1 MPSEFVVRE
10 DAAALVARHRLHVRQ
25 CYGVAVDLDDAA
37 PVGGSRW
44 VRLSGGD
51 GSQRQRA
58 KDYIVALCSPD
69 SAAAAAGDRRDDAAA
84 AAAGDAGRTTAG
96 EEEAGGAAPPGYES
110 SYQLC
115 LDFARKLGYSE
126 SQVRDA
132 IGRLGGAPLHNT
144 LLEELLKHGAAA
156 PAPAEGAAAGGK
168 ARGAAASSAYDEG
181 QERLSRVL
189 VARGG
194 GEPEPPADPTPPFDP
209 DDSSNLRHIVIDG
222 SNVAM
227 SHGNKEVFSCRGIEL
242 AVSWFLQRGHKEV
255 TVLVPTWR
263 REQPRADAPIT
274 DQHILTELERR
285 RVLVFTPSRRVQGR
299 RVVCYDDRF
308 IVRLAHESDGVIVSN
323 DNYRDLQSER
333 AEWRR
338 FVEERLLM
346 YSFVNDKFMLPDD
359 PLGRDGPTLE
369 NFLRKVPVPTQ
380 NKRVPCPY
388 GRKCTFGNKCKYSH
402 PERANQIQL
411 SVADELRAAAGQ
423 QQQQL
428 QQEVAGAAEG
438 TSEGRGAPAGSP
450 SRATARPH
458 RKDAAPAEVQHQS
471 GKPPAKPFPGH
482 HHHHQHQL
490 PPTPTK
496 AQQLQPSQLAVP
508 QLQNQP
514 AHGYHHHHQQQQQ
527 QQLQQQQQQQL
538 QQQQTRTGTAA
549 PVGAWG
555 VLDWSEGG
563 EECSQQDSGYNSL
576 RTLSGASQDG
586 AAMLP
591 SVATGGGGGGGGGG
605 VAGVVYGAGCY
616 SDPGIASDPS
626 SGQYRQAQYYQHDA
640 YAVQGPSKLPPHH
653 PSHPP
658 HPSRQQHHANRQQ
671 HLHPNQH
678 HQQQQQHLHQHPH
691 HGSHGAPFNPATAAD
706 GQLAATF
713 PGGCGAYRPD
723 LPYGAPCS
731 CCVRFPAQKQ
741 QQQVQQVQQ
750 QQQLAPGPFISDSFL
765 YDSGSSVPLPQPN
778 SWHGPLG
785 QPAAAYRS
793 LYQQHPSHPPAHHH
807 HHQQQQQ
814 QQQPYH
820 NHQQQQQQRYQP
832 RHYPPIAQPAP
843 FQNAAVGAGG
853 GGAGGGDDGVTEQLR
868 AQVFRNLC
876 GVFPQPVVD
885 RVMAM
890 HPHVTDSQELATYC
904 VKMKALPPPPPA
916 AAPMQPPRSY

>member
-10 DAAALVARHRLHVRQ
+10 EAAALVARHRLHVRQ
-25 CYGVAVDLDDAA
+25 RYGVALELDGAA
-37 PVGGSRW
+37 PLGGSRW

-69 SAAAAAGDRRDDAAA
+69 SAATATGDHRDDAAA
-84 AAAGDAGRTTAG
+84 DAAGNGRTAAAG
-96 EEEAGGAAPPGYES
+96 EEEEAGDAAQAGDES

-126 SQVRDA
+126 SQIRDA

-156 PAPAEGAAAGGK
+156 PAAALAEGAAGGGAGK
-168 ARGAAASSAYDEG
+168 ARGAAAAAASAYDE
-181 QERLSRVL
+181 
-189 VARGG
+189 
-194 GEPEPPADPTPPFDP
+194 EPPADPAPPFDP

-274 DQHILTELERR
+274 DQQILSELERR

-323 DNYRDLQSER
+323 DNYRDLQSEKV
-333 AEWRR
+333 EWRR

-423 QQQQL
+423 QQQQ
-428 QQEVAGAAEG
+428 EVVGVGGAAEG

-450 SRATARPH
+450 SRAGARSH
-458 RKDAAPAEVQHQS
+458 RKEAEVQHQS
-471 GKPPAKPFPGH
+471 GKPPGKPFPT
-482 HHHHQHQL
+482 HHHQQQQHQP
-490 PPTPTK
+490 PPTTPSK

-514 AHGYHHHHQQQQQ
+514 AHGYHHHQQQHQQ
-527 QQLQQQQQQQL
+527 QQLQQQHQLQLL
-538 QQQQTRTGTAA
+538 QQQQTRAGTAA
-549 PVGAWG
+549 AVGVWG
-555 VLDWSEGG
+555 ALDWPEGG

-576 RTLSGASQDG
+576 RQLSAASQDG
-586 AAMLP
+586 AATLP
-591 SVATGGGGGGGGGG
+591 SAPTGGGGGGGG
-605 VAGVVYGAGCY
+605 AGVVYGAGCY

-626 SGQYRQAQYYQHDA
+626 PGQYRQTQYYQHDA

-653 PSHPP
+653 PPP
-658 HPSRQQHHANRQQ
+658 HPSHQQHHANHQQ
-671 HLHPNQH
+671 HLHPSQQQHH
-678 HQQQQQHLHQHPH
+678 HQQQQQQLHQHAH
-691 HGSHGAPFNPATAAD
+691 HGSHGAPFNPAAAAE

-713 PGGCGAYRPD
+713 PGGSGAYRPD
-723 LPYGAPCS
+723 HPYGAPCS
-731 CCVRFPAQKQ
+731 CCVHFPAQK
-741 QQQVQQVQQ
+741 QQVQQVQQ
-750 QQQLAPGPFISDSFL
+750 QLAPGAFMSDGFL

-785 QPAAAYRS
+785 QPAPAAAYRS
-793 LYQQHPSHPPAHHH
+793 LYPQHSSHPPAHHH
-807 HHQQQQQ
+807 HHQQ

-820 NHQQQQQQRYQP
+820 NHQQQQQQQRYQP
-832 RHYPPIAQPAP
+832 RHYPPNAQSAP

-853 GGAGGGDDGVTEQLR
+853 GGGDDGATEQLR
-868 AQVFRNLC
+868 AQVYRNLC
-876 GVFPQPVVD
+876 GVFPQPVVE

-904 VKMKALPPPPPA
+904 VKMKALPPPPA
-916 AAPMQPPRSY
+916 VAAPMQPPRSY